1 MIVSIISYLTEHI
14 YSQKKIRTFVYL
26 ECYRSIAFFGRAYY
40 NILRYIK
47 EARGAFGLRKVLDY
61 T

>member
-1 MIVSIISYLTEHI
+1 MIVSIISYIAGYIH
-14 YSQKKIRTFVYL
+14 SQKKIRTFVHFKY
-26 ECYRSIAFFGRAYY
+26 YKSIAFLARTYY
-40 NILRYIK
+40 NIRRYIK

>member
-1 MIVSIISYLTEHI
+1 MSTPK
-14 YSQKKIRTFVYL
+14 KKIRTFVYL
-26 ECYRSIAFFGRAYY
+26 ECYRSIAFFGWAYY
-40 NILRYIK
+40 NIWRYIK